1 MAALL
6 LVVPAMVTNLH
17 AQGGGAP
24 IEGRVLNGTTGAPVP
39 NAQVNY
45 VRMSQGMTP
54 LAQATTGP
62 DGRFRLEGIPPA
74 AGPAPALLRVDH
86 QGATYS
92 QPMLPGAPSTGVEIQ
107 VYDASSDRAAFSVV
121 EQAIFLHP
129 AGDSLSVLEQIIIQN
144 QTSPP
149 RAYVNPEGTYLFTL
163 PPTAR
168 EGLRV
173 TVNGP
178 GGMPIGQEP
187 RPRGGANQFAIDYP
201 IRPGDTQ
208 IRLEYSM
215 DYASP
220 LQFEKPIDLRAD
232 QTHIVTTGPEVE
244 IQGDGVTALDRDPS
258 SGFVGY
264 LVNQPGTTLSV
275 SVSGE
280 SPLQEGA
287 QTELSEGG
295 DSSTLAPSPPPVAGQ
310 RLWIMAAA
318 GLLLLGG
325 LVYLYRM

>member
-1 MAALL
+1 MTAKLF
-6 LVVPAMVTNLH
+6 
-17 AQGGGAP
+17 AQGGSAA
-24 IEGRVLNGTTGAPVP
+24 IQGRVLNGTTGAPVA

-45 VRMSQGMTP
+45 VRMSQGMSP

-62 DGRFRLEGIPPA
+62 DGQFRLEGIPPS

-92 QPMLPGAPSTGVEIQ
+92 QPMLPGSPSEGIEIQ
-107 VYDASSDRAAFSVV
+107 VYDASSDRAAVSVA
-121 EQAIFLHP
+121 EQAVFLHP
-129 AGDSLSVLEQIIIQN
+129 AGGSLAVLEQIIMEN

-163 PPTAR
+163 PQGTR
-168 EGLRV
+168 EGVRV

-187 RPRGGANQFAIDYP
+187 KPRGGANQFAIDYP
-201 IRPGDTQ
+201 IRPGETQ

-220 LQFEKPIDLRAD
+220 LQFEKAIDVKAQ

-244 IQGDGVTALDRDPS
+244 IQGDGITPLDRDPS

-264 LVNQPGTTLSV
+264 LVTLPGDSLRV
-275 SVSGE
+275 RVSGE
-280 SPLQEGA
+280 SAVQEGA

-295 DSSTLAPSPPPVAGQ
+295 GSTLAPILPPIAAQ

>member
-1 MAALL
+1 MTAKLW
-6 LVVPAMVTNLH
+6 
-17 AQGGGAP
+17 AQGAGTP
-24 IEGRVLNGTTGAPVP
+24 IEGRVLNGTTGAPVS

-92 QPMLPGAPSTGVEIQ
+92 QPMLPGSPSDGIEIQ
-107 VYDASSDRAAFSVV
+107 VYDASPDRAAVSVA

-129 AGDSLSVLEQIIIQN
+129 AGGSLAVLEQIIMEN

-149 RAYVNPEGTYLFTL
+149 RAYVNPEGTYVFTL
-163 PPTAR
+163 PQGAR

-187 RPRGGANQFAIDYP
+187 RPRGGVNQFAIDYP
-201 IRPGDTQ
+201 IRPGETQ

-215 DYASP
+215 DYTSP
-220 LQFEKPIDLRAD
+220 LLFEKAIDVRAE
-232 QTHIVTTGPEVE
+232 QTHIVTTGPEVQ
-244 IQGDGVTALDRDPS
+244 IQGDGITALDRDPA
-258 SGFVGY
+258 SGFMGY
-264 LVNQPGTTLSV
+264 LVDQPGTALRAN
-275 SVSGE
+275 VSGE

-295 DSSTLAPSPPPVAGQ
+295 GSTLTPIPPPIAEQ
-310 RLWIMAAA
+310 RLWIFAAA

-325 LVYLYRM
+325 FVYLYRM